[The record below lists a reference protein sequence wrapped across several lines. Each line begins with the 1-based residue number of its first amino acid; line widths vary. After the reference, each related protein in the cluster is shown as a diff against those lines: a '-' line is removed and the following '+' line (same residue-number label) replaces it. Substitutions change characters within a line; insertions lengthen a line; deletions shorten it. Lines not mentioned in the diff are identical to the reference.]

1 MKLKIRVRTSEETSG
16 LLKNPRFEFCSNS
29 NDENCPYKTRI
40 DMLFL
45 FEINEKLLCGSCYND
60 IIYRELRWRIRMWI
74 NDITDR
80 ALAAHQIRK

>member
-1 MKLKIRVRTSEETSG
+1 MKLKIRAKTSEEISG

-29 NDENCPYKTRI
+29 NDKDCPHKTRI

-45 FEINEKLLCGSCYND
+45 FEINEKLLCGSCYTD
-60 IIYRELRWRIRMWI
+60 IIYQGLRHKVRMWV

-80 ALAAHQIRK
+80 AFAAHQIRK